1 MPTAEQMVR
10 EIRKASIDGGLPAC
24 DARQRAS
31 IQELKVQLWTL
42 CLDMVGG
49 LAARYTR
56 NAPHLR
62 DDFISDAYL
71 KFEHVVQTFD
81 PDQGVPFRGFLS
93 CCVERHFHDKVR
105 KRSEQCT
112 CEVDDLPDA
121 GPAID
126 ARLRDEEIAGRVE
139 AVLVTLLPRD
149 RQRERKIMAFRLRHL
164 EGWTVEQIRDW
175 LGVKNGNTVSQWIHR
190 VGKAFAVEFPRRFP
204 EYFRDLPAGPTLDLD
219 G

>member
-1 MPTAEQMVR
+1 MQTAEQMVR
-10 EIRKASIDGGLPAC
+10 EIRQAMTEGERPSCGAPE
-24 DARQRAS
+24 RAS
-31 IQELKVQLWTL
+31 VQDLKVQLWTL

-56 NAPHLR
+56 NAPQLR
-62 DDFISDAYL
+62 DDFIHDAYV

-105 KRSEQCT
+105 KRTEHYTSDVE
-112 CEVDDLPDA
+112 DLPA
-121 GPAID
+121 SGPAID
-126 ARLRDEEIAGRVE
+126 AGLRDEEIASRVE
-139 AVLVTLLPRD
+139 AVLAVLLPRD

-164 EGWTVEQIRDW
+164 EGWSVEEIRDW
-175 LGVKNGNTVSQWIHR
+175 LGVKNGNTVSQWVHR
-190 VGKAFAVEFPRRFP
+190 VGKAFAAEFPRRFP